1 MKKTKHILILAGE
14 ASGDL
19 HGAHLVAAIRRRGI
33 EANCFGIGG
42 DRMALEGVELLRHTN
57 EMAIMGFLEIA
68 RHLPFIRTV
77 LREIETA
84 LDTRRPDLV
93 VLIDYPGFN
102 LRVAKKAKTR
112 GIPVLYYIAP
122 QVWAWG
128 ASRMEKIVERVT
140 RMAVILPFEEPLFQR
155 FGMDAQFVG
164 HPLLD
169 RVEVRRS
176 KTAFFREHNLEA
188 NRPLIGLLPGSRR
201 QEIARLFPAMLE
213 AVGKMRAQG
222 MDVQAVV
229 GAAREIPPEM
239 LEEVMRKV
247 GVKAKR
253 IEDATYEVMAHS
265 DLLWATSGTAT
276 LEAAI
281 LGTPMLILYR
291 ASFLSYLIGRMV
303 VKIPYIG
310 LPNIVAGRKIVPELI
325 QREVRAERIAAQAV
339 EILSDAGERRAM
351 QEGLAEVRAKLGEKG
366 ASDRVAEMV
375 GEMLGIAD

>member
-1 MKKTKHILILAGE
+1 
-14 ASGDL
+14 
-19 HGAHLVAAIRRRGI
+19 
-33 EANCFGIGG
+33 
-42 DRMALEGVELLRHTN
+42 
-57 EMAIMGFLEIA
+57 
-68 RHLPFIRTV
+68 
-77 LREIETA
+77 
-84 LDTRRPDLV
+84 
-93 VLIDYPGFN
+93 
-102 LRVAKKAKTR
+102 
-112 GIPVLYYIAP
+112 
-122 QVWAWG
+122 
-128 ASRMEKIVERVT
+128 MEKIVERIT

-155 FGMDAQFVG
+155 FGMDVQFVG

-176 KTAFFREHNLEA
+176 KTAFFREHGLEEG
-188 NRPLIGLLPGSRR
+188 RPLIGLLPGSRR
-201 QEIARLFPAMLE
+201 QEIERLFPAMLG
-213 AVGKMRAQG
+213 ALGKLRAQG

-239 LEEVMRKV
+239 LEAVMRKV
-247 GVKAKR
+247 GVRAKR
-253 IEDATYEVMAHS
+253 IEGATYEVMAHS

-339 EILSDAGERRAM
+339 EILSDAEELRTMR
-351 QEGLAEVRAKLGEKG
+351 EGLAEVREKLGEKG
-366 ASDRVAEMV
+366 ASERVAEMV
-375 GEMLGIAD
+375 GEMLGIGD

>member
-1 MKKTKHILILAGE
+1 GE

-33 EANCFGIGG
+33 EATCFGIGG
-42 DRMALEGVELLRHTN
+42 DRMAGEGVELLRHTN
-57 EMAIMGFLEIA
+57 EMAIMGFVEVV

-93 VLIDYPGFN
+93 ILIDYPGFN
-102 LRVAKKAKTR
+102 LRVAKMAKAR
-112 GIPVLYYIAP
+112 SIPVLYYIAP

-169 RVEVRRS
+169 RVEVRGS
-176 KTAFFREHNLEA
+176 KTEFFRAHGLEEG
-188 NRPLIGLLPGSRR
+188 RPLIGLLPGSRH
-201 QEIARLFPAMLE
+201 QEIERLFPAMLE
-213 AVGKMRAQG
+213 AVGKLRAQG

-229 GAAREIPPEM
+229 GAAREIPSEM
-239 LEEVMRKV
+239 LDAVMRKV
-247 GVKAKR
+247 GVQAKR
-253 IEDATYEVMAHS
+253 IEGATYEVMAHS

-325 QREVRAERIAAQAV
+325 QREVRAERIATQAMAV
-339 EILSDAGERRAM
+339 LSDAGERRTM

-366 ASDRVAEMV
+366 ASERVAGIV
-375 GEMLGIAD
+375 GEMLGA